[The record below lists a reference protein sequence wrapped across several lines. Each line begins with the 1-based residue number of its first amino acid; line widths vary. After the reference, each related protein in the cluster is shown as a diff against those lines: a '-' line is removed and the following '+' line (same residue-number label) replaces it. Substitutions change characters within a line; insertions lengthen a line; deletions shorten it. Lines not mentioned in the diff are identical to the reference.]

1 VRFRDG
7 PKWSDNMAFPRFA
20 NPIDTCSSKFLIKSV
35 IVAIIC
41 LGAIYRAH
49 AQDSQPK
56 GTNDSWTATA
66 RTSLANTSPTRTTES
81 HVRSGNQSIDR
92 QIVEALGPNGR
103 YQPSI
108 ETEKET
114 VQVNATT
121 TRTDLRT
128 YSWDV
133 NGQRNLQQVTEEEAR
148 SSASGDRQIIR
159 TSSQSD
165 GNGNL
170 QVAQREVA
178 DTRRISPDV
187 QETKTTTYL
196 PNGNGDLAPSL
207 QTRELQKRCADGTVE
222 VKQTLLQPDPSGNW
236 QVAEV
241 KESTVKEDN
250 KNRTTEERI
259 SRPDS
264 GGGLSQVSRIVGK
277 ETENAAGEKSTT
289 VETYFQ
295 NAPGVAAD
303 GGLRLNSQA
312 TSIEKTSSGGTTTEQ
327 QRKQPDPNNKNGDLQ
342 VTTRTKYV
350 VRYAAS
356 GSDDTKTIQ
365 ERDINGA
372 FNVVSVEARK
382 SDQAPMQV
390 QSAPPEK
397 PK

>member
-1 VRFRDG
+1 
-7 PKWSDNMAFPRFA
+7 MAFPRFA

-41 LGAIYRAH
+41 LVAIYCAH

-133 NGQRNLQQVTEEEAR
+133 NGQRNLEQVTEEEAR

-295 NAPGVAAD
+295 NAPGV
-303 GGLRLNSQA
+303 
-312 TSIEKTSSGGTTTEQ
+312 EQ
-327 QRKQPDPNNKNGDLQ
+327 QPSSSASSPIR
-342 VTTRTKYV
+342 TTRTATCKSRQEPNMSCGMLPP
-350 VRYAAS
+350 VR
-356 GSDDTKTIQ
+356 TTP
-365 ERDINGA
+365 RP
-372 FNVVSVEARK
+372 FK
-382 SDQAPMQV
+382 SATSTAHSMWFPSRRENQTRRPCRYSRHPQKNLNRFKRAI
-390 QSAPPEK
+390 
-397 PK
+397 